1 MALKG
6 KKASAVEK
14 RLKCLFYGVAGA
26 GKTTAAISF
35 PAPYIIDC
43 EKGAENKQ
51 YLELIDKNSGAIFQ
65 TSDFTEV
72 LNEVKA
78 LLSEKHPYKT
88 LIIDPLTVLY
98 NDLLEVAAAIPTKDG
113 TEATAFGK
121 HYQHAN
127 RKMKQLLQ
135 LLLRLDM
142 NVIITSH
149 AKSEYGKDM
158 AVLGQ
163 TFDCYK
169 KLDYLFDLVI
179 EIRKHGLKR
188 VGTVRKTRITTFEE
202 GSDFEFSYDTIA
214 LKYGKDII
222 EKDTVTEV
230 LAAPE
235 QVKELDRLVKLLKI
249 PHEVTEK
256 WLTKSNSSHF
266 NDMSA
271 EVIAKCIES
280 LQHKLEGKDNV

>member
-6 KKASAVEK
+6 KKASAIEK

-35 PAPYIIDC
+35 PAPYIIDT
-43 EKGAENKQ
+43 ERGAENAQ
-51 YLELIDKNSGAIFQ
+51 YLKLIEDNGGAIFQ

-98 NDLLEVAAAIPTKDG
+98 NDLLEVAAAMPTKDG

-142 NVIITSH
+142 NVIVTSH
-149 AKSEYGKDM
+149 AKNEYGKDM
-158 AVLGQ
+158 AVLGS

-188 VGTVRKTRITTFEE
+188 IGTVRKTRITTFEE

-222 EKDTVTEV
+222 EKESVIEI
-230 LAAPE
+230 LASPE

-271 EVIAKCIES
+271 EVIAKCIHS
-280 LQHKLEGKDNV
+280 LQQKLEGNND